1 MSHPLSRLAALAIAG
16 IAASFVVIPLA
27 SATAPG
33 TNGSIAFRRFL
44 DVDRTTAAIFT
55 VRPDGTGEQQITS
68 PGVGTTDSQPDWS
81 PDGRLI
87 GFERCVP
94 NTVCAI
100 YTVHPDGTHVRRLT
114 APCDASPPD
123 IETKC
128 ADESAIAFLPDS
140 QHVVF
145 TRSTGLVS
153 DEGFIEHSDLV
164 VSDLSERHT
173 RAVVSGPPF
182 SGDNTGAVVSPS
194 GHQLAYEQ
202 VNSSLSSPA
211 GGKAV
216 FVVGLDGRHR
226 HRVTPWTL
234 NAGDHPDW
242 SPNGRWILARSND
255 SDSFLDSQ
263 LYVVHPNRTGL
274 RQVTHIS
281 ADTQV
286 LSASF
291 SPDGRR
297 IDFAQS
303 GDGGL
308 PDIFTMNLHGRN
320 VHQVTNTPQWDS
332 APDWGPRRCDGYGS
346 AAVLEIR

>member
-1 MSHPLSRLAALAIAG
+1 MSHPLGRLAALAIAG
-16 IAASFVVIPLA
+16 ITVSLTAVVPAAGTS
-27 SATAPG
+27 PG
-33 TNGSIAFRRFL
+33 DNGRIAFRRYL

-55 VRPDGTGEQQITS
+55 VRPDGTGERQVTW
-68 PGVGTTDSQPDWS
+68 PGAGTTDSQPDWS

-100 YTVHPDGTHVRRLT
+100 YTVHPDGTQLRRLT

-128 ADESAIAFLPDS
+128 PDESAIAFLPDGR
-140 QHVVF
+140 HVVF

-153 DEGFIEHSDLV
+153 DEGFIEHSDLI

-173 RAVVSGPPF
+173 RAVVSGAPF

-194 GHQLAYEQ
+194 GRQVAYEQ
-202 VNSSLSSPA
+202 VNSSRSSPA
-211 GGKAV
+211 EGQAV
-216 FVVGLDGRHR
+216 FVVDLDGRHR
-226 HRVTPWTL
+226 HRITPWAL

-255 SDSFLDSQ
+255 NDSFLDSQ
-263 LYVVHPNRTGL
+263 LYMVHPNRTGL

-281 ADTQV
+281 ADTQL

-297 IDFAQS
+297 IDYAQTGNS
-303 GDGGL
+303 GL
-308 PDIFTMNLHGRN
+308 PDIFTMNTDGAD

-332 APDWGPRRCDGYGS
+332 APDWEPRPCDR
-346 AAVLEIR
+346 I